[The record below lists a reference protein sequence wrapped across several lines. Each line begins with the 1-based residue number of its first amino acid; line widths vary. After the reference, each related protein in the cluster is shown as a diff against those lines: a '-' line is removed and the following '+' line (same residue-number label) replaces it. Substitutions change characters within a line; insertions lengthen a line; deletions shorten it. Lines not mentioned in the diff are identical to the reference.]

1 VFLLNVKMCGN
12 TDRGLVRD
20 TNEDSFWYD
29 ENLGAAIVADG
40 LGGARAGEV
49 ASAVTVDMFQKFVT
63 ASLSQAVSVEDVK
76 AILSGSLSRAGQK
89 ILKSAGENPELDGMG
104 STAVCVCF
112 RNNRWVIAHI
122 GDSRAYLVHEGKM
135 IQQTKDHSFVQNLLD
150 RGLITPE
157 QAHFHPYRNLITR
170 HVGMQG
176 GAEADF
182 AVLEAATGDIC
193 LLCSDG
199 LSGVLSDDEIS
210 AILSGKM
217 PLAEKCEELIKR
229 TLEYG
234 APDNIT
240 VVIAE
245 AGE

>member
-1 VFLLNVKMCGN
+1 MCGK

-29 ENLGAAIVADG
+29 ENLGATIVADG
-40 LGGARAGEV
+40 LGGASAGEV
-49 ASAVTVDMFQKFVT
+49 ASSITADMFRDIVR
-63 ASLSQAVSVEDVK
+63 ASLSQAVSVEEVK
-76 AILSGSLSRAGQK
+76 AVLSGSLSRAGQE

-122 GDSRAYLVHEGKM
+122 GDSRAYLAHKGNMV
-135 IQQTKDHSFVQNLLD
+135 QLTKDHSFVQNLLD
-150 RGLITPE
+150 KGLITPE

-199 LSGVLSDDEIS
+199 LTGMLSDEEIS
-210 AILSGKM
+210 AILSGDM
-217 PLAEKCEELIKR
+217 SLGEKCEELIKK